1 MQNRTYNNVIP
12 ESDGR
17 ILAGRIRSAL
27 AFCIVSAF
35 VLSGCNVNVGG
46 RQRPLVSHKR
56 IQGELEF
63 VAENRTD
70 EQGISDS
77 KRKSE
82 TEVFEE
88 RVRLKTE
95 GDIYHPDLL
104 FYNAVLGFGLA
115 QQSLD
120 SDEES
125 DRHSESLNDYSIFTQ
140 LLRGKSYPTT
150 FYASKSEELIPRQF
164 LGSLRTERHNRGAT
178 LSLRSRDWPMTF
190 QYTASETAQDG
201 LLSFERDFFERDD
214 ERFRYSVNHD
224 FGELSHLNIDIDS
237 TSVSQRSVGA
247 SIDTNTDR
255 YTILHDLI
263 FGSDEQNRLDSFF
276 NYTDQSGTFNFE
288 NTQLNERLWLQH
300 FDNFLTNYELRLTDS
315 ERDADSSKEVRGQ
328 AGFEHRL
335 YESLVTTANVFISKT
350 DFESSANNLENE
362 GELKQQGGTLSF
374 NYRKNNPW
382 GILLSTYTASLTEQ
396 SGSTGGIVTD
406 EQHTVNDP
414 LPVILNRTN
423 IDISS
428 IVVTDSTG
436 LFTYT
441 LGDDYTITE
450 INLQVQLEI
459 IIPGTIPPNISDGQ
473 EILVDYKVLIEPDRQ
488 EDTFRQNFTI
498 RERFKNGLSVYYA
511 HRRQEEDVSSEVM
524 VITPDEYTVNTVGT
538 DYTKKGL
545 FLQAEY
551 SKEDSTQVPSTSK
564 KLQGR
569 YSWPVNNNTNVSM
582 RVINHWLDFKEPDER
597 DVELFKT
604 GAEVFSRL
612 TNEYSI
618 SARADY
624 RDEDDTR
631 FGITRG
637 FQFSSELKY
646 NFRQLSVLTGV
657 EFNVLDRRNDEI
669 DSSLLYF
676 RLKRLF

>member
-1 MQNRTYNNVIP
+1 MQNRQYNQTMP
-12 ESDGR
+12 ESVKQILVGR
-17 ILAGRIRSAL
+17 ICRILTFCIISTVVLAGCS
-27 AFCIVSAF
+27 
-35 VLSGCNVNVGG
+35 VNVGD
-46 RQRPLVSHKR
+46 RQRPLVRHDR

-63 VAENRTD
+63 VAEDRTD
-70 EQGISDS
+70 EQGISDN

-82 TEVFEE
+82 TKVFEE

-95 GDIYHPDLL
+95 GDIYHPELL

-115 QQSLD
+115 QQRLD

-125 DRHSESLNDYSIFTQ
+125 DRHSESLNDYNIFAQ

-164 LGSLRTERHNRGAT
+164 LGSLRTERQNRGAT

-201 LLSFERDFFERDD
+201 LLSLERDFFERDD

-224 FGELSHLNIDIDS
+224 FGELSHLNIDIDR

-247 SIDTNTDR
+247 SIETDTDR

-263 FGSDEQNRLDSFF
+263 FGSDEQHRLDSFF
-276 NYTDQSGTFNFE
+276 NYTDQSGSFDFE
-288 NTQLNERLWLQH
+288 NMQLSERLRLQH

-315 ERDADSSKEVRGQ
+315 ERDADRNKEVRGQ

-335 YESLVTTANVFISKT
+335 YESLVTTANLFVSKT
-350 DFESSANNLENE
+350 DFESENAIDTEGDLE
-362 GELKQQGGTLSF
+362 QQGGTLSF
-374 NYRKNNPW
+374 NYRKKNPW
-382 GILLSTYTASLTEQ
+382 GVLLSTYTASLTEQ
-396 SGSTGGIVTD
+396 SGNVGGIVTD
-406 EQHTVNDP
+406 ESHIVNDP
-414 LPVILNRTN
+414 LPVILNRMN
-423 IDISS
+423 IDTSS

-441 LGDDYTITE
+441 PGDDYIIEE
-450 INLQVQLEI
+450 INGQVQLEI
-459 IIPGTIPPNISDGQ
+459 IIPVTNLPNIIDGQ
-473 EILVDYKVLIEPDRQ
+473 EILVDYKVLIQPDRQ

-538 DYTKKGL
+538 DYTLKGL

-551 SKEDSTQVPSTSK
+551 SDEDSTQVPSTSK
-564 KLQGR
+564 KLQAR
-569 YSWPVNNNTNVSM
+569 YSWPVNSDTNVSM
-582 RVINHWLDFKEPDER
+582 RIINHWLDFSEPDER

-618 SARADY
+618 TARADY

-646 NFRQLSVLTGV
+646 NYRQLSILAGV

-669 DSSLLYF
+669 DSSFVYF

>member
-1 MQNRTYNNVIP
+1 
-12 ESDGR
+12 
-17 ILAGRIRSAL
+17 
-27 AFCIVSAF
+27 
-35 VLSGCNVNVGG
+35 
-46 RQRPLVSHKR
+46 
-56 IQGELEF
+56 LEF

-70 EQGISDS
+70 EQGISDN

-82 TEVFEE
+82 TTVFEE

-125 DRHSESLNDYSIFTQ
+125 DRHSESLNDYSVFAQ
-140 LLRGKSYPTT
+140 LLRGKSYPTS

-164 LGSLRTERHNRGAT
+164 LG
-178 LSLRSRDWPMTF
+178 LRSRDWPMTF
-190 QYTASETAQDG
+190 QYTASETSQDG
-201 LLSFERDFFERDD
+201 LSSLERDFFERDD

-224 FGELSHLNIDIDS
+224 FGESSHLNIDIDR

-247 SIDTNTDR
+247 LIETDTDR

-263 FGSDEQNRLDSFF
+263 FGSDEENRLDSFF

-288 NTQLNERLWLQH
+288 NTQFDERLRLQH
-300 FDNFLTNYELRLTDS
+300 FENFLTNYGLRYTDS
-315 ERDADSSKEVRGQ
+315 QRDTDNSQEVRGQ

-335 YESLVTTANVFISKT
+335 YESLVTTANVFVSKT
-350 DFESSANNLENE
+350 DFETATSFQTD
-362 GELKQQGGTLSF
+362 GDLKQQGGTLSF

-382 GILLSTYTASLTEQ
+382 GILLSTYTTSLTEQ
-396 SGSTGGIVTD
+396 SGSTGGIVID
-406 EQHTVNDP
+406 ESHIVNDP
-414 LPVILNRTN
+414 LPVVLNRTN
-423 IDISS
+423 VDTSS
-428 IVVTDSTG
+428 IVVTDNTG
-436 LFTYT
+436 MFTYT
-441 LGDDYTITE
+441 QGDDYTMQE
-450 INLQVQLEI
+450 INGQTQLNI
-459 IIPGTIPPNISDGQ
+459 VIPGIVIPNISDGQ

-488 EDTFRQNFTI
+488 EDTFRQSFTL

-511 HRRQEEDVSSEVM
+511 HRRQEEDVSSEIIE
-524 VITPDEYTVNTVGT
+524 ITPDEYTVNTVGT

-551 SKEDSTQVPSTSK
+551 SKEDSTQVPSKSK

-569 YSWPVNNNTNVSM
+569 YSWPVNNDTNVSM
-582 RVINHWLDFKEPDER
+582 RVMNHWLDFSEPDER

-612 TNEYSI
+612 TEEYSI
-618 SARADY
+618 LARADY
-624 RDEDDTR
+624 RDENDTR

-646 NFRQLSVLTGV
+646 NFRQLSVLAGV

-676 RLKRLF
+676 QLKRLF